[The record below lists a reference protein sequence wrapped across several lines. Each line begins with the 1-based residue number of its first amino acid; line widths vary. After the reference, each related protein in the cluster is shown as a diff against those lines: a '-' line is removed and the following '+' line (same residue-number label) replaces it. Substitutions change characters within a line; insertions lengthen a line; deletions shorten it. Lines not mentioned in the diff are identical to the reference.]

1 MFNQAHFDNSRGDGF
16 PVLEIAGT
24 QGAPLQ
30 FVPLQR
36 TELRGVVAGPLAD
49 LTLTQHFGFSARQST
64 DIVEALYRF
73 PLPGDAAVRGVEVCF
88 GDVTILATL
97 KPRREAEAEYG
108 AAKEAGKQA
117 ILATRGGA
125 DTFTLRVA
133 GIRSDQPVT
142 VVTRYVQLARPDGL
156 GWSLRVPL
164 TLAPRYVRQD
174 ESQGHAPEQRPLG
187 ILRDPGH
194 RFRLELTVMGA
205 GTVTSPTHDVVAT
218 SSEGGVQVRPAE
230 GEVVPDRDF
239 VLRWALP
246 QEETRPSL
254 HVHAHDDP
262 AAGFIYFMAQV
273 APPQAGISGPQHD
286 LRSDLQPGLHREV
299 TLLVDHSGSMT
310 GPKWEAADWATEQ
323 LLRSFTA
330 QDAFGL
336 GVFHNNTA
344 WFAPQLQ
351 PGDPSTVEQ
360 AAAWFKTKRDS
371 GGTELGV
378 ALEQALRLAKGRG
391 EAARAVLII
400 TDGQVTDHDRLFQ
413 LADREFAS
421 PQKRRISVLCID
433 SAPNDF
439 LARQLAERGGG
450 MARFLTSNPDEEDI
464 TTALDT
470 ILADW
475 AAPALTGLRLV
486 VDRAEVH
493 AVQHRVVAAAHAGE
507 AAVDLGD
514 LPAGRV
520 IWVAGRVPRG
530 TTTELTLHLEL
541 PDGTRVA
548 EAAVTP
554 GDFPSLAALFA
565 GHRIN
570 ELEYLMRAY
579 TLQPEEV
586 ARRLADLGFPA
597 DVPAGVQPTT
607 PPILYAENQRT
618 AWQEMMAALIQTESL
633 ASGIPSSET
642 AFVAVRQEVGQT
654 VTRTVAVANALP
666 QDWSAEFIG
675 GRAMAAMP
683 SGARGKALFSSMV
696 RTFDATLAQ
705 PSPALMAQALPS
717 AVGSKPR
724 TGGQVLLYRGAPG
737 DLLNNRVL
745 LDTGDRP
752 EALPAPL
759 TLTAVSWTGDAA
771 AQEAL
776 ARAGALQLAIYVG
789 DMAVARAGV
798 RLADLAAAGRR
809 PLNLRCR
816 RGDRVRVVIEGDPGA
831 LPADGAGQMELRLIW

>member
-1 MFNQAHFDNSRGDGF
+1 MFNHAHYDNSRGDGV
-16 PVLEIAGT
+16 PVLEVAGA

-30 FVPLQR
+30 FVPLQK
-36 TELRGVVAGPLAD
+36 TELHGAIAGPLAD
-49 LTLTQHFGFSARQST
+49 LTLTQHFGFSAQQST

-73 PLPGDAAVRGVEVCF
+73 PLPGDAAVCGAEVRF
-88 GDVTILATL
+88 GDVTIHAAL

-117 ILATRGGA
+117 ILATRDGA
-125 DTFTLRVA
+125 DTFTLHVA
-133 GIRSDQPVT
+133 GIRPDQPVT

-174 ESQGHAPEQRPLG
+174 ESQGRAPEQRPLG
-187 ILRDPGH
+187 MLRDPGH
-194 RFRLELTVMGA
+194 RFRLELTVIGA
-205 GTVTSPTHDVVAT
+205 GTVTSPTHGVVAIP
-218 SSEGGVQVRPAE
+218 SAGGIQVRTAE
-230 GEVVPDRDF
+230 EEIVPDRDF
-239 VLRWALP
+239 VLRWTLF

-262 AAGFIYFMAQV
+262 SAGYVYFMAQV
-273 APPQAGISGPQHD
+273 APPQHD
-286 LRSDLQPGLHREV
+286 LRSGLQPGLHREV

-310 GPKWEAADWATEQ
+310 GPKWDAADWATEQ

-330 QDAFGL
+330 PDAFAL

-360 AAAWFKTKRDS
+360 AVAWFKTKRDS

-378 ALEQALRLAKGRG
+378 ALEQALHLAKGRG
-391 EAARAVLII
+391 EAARAVLVV

-413 LADREFAS
+413 LADREFTS

-450 MARFLTSNPDEEDI
+450 IARFLTSNPDEEDI

-486 VDRAEVH
+486 MNRSEVH
-493 AVQHRVVAAAHAGE
+493 AVQHRVVAAEHAGE

-514 LPAGRV
+514 LPAGRA

-530 TTTELTLHLEL
+530 ATTELTLRLEL
-541 PDGTRVA
+541 PDGTQ
-548 EAAVTP
+548 AATATVTP
-554 GDFPSLAALFA
+554 GDSPGLAALFA
-565 GHRIN
+565 GYRIN

-579 TLQPEEV
+579 TLQAEEV
-586 ARRLADLGFPA
+586 ARRLVDLGFPA
-597 DVPAGVQPTT
+597 DTPVGVQPTL

-618 AWQEMMAALIQTESL
+618 AWQEVIAALIQAESL
-633 ASGIPSSET
+633 SSGIPSSET
-642 AFVAVRQEVGQT
+642 AFVAVRQEAGRK
-654 VTRTVAVANALP
+654 VTRTVPVANALP
-666 QDWSAEFIG
+666 QGWSAEFIG
-675 GRAMAAMP
+675 TRVMAAMP
-683 SGARGKALFSSMV
+683 SGARGKAMYSSLV
-696 RTFDATLAQ
+696 KTFDATLAQ
-705 PSPALMAQALPS
+705 PSLAPTAQAMPS
-717 AVGSKPR
+717 AADGQPR
-724 TGGQVLLYRGAPG
+724 TGGELLLFRGAPG
-737 DLLNNRVL
+737 DLRQNRVL

-752 EALPAPL
+752 KALPAPL
-759 TLTAVSWTGDAA
+759 ILTAISWTGDAA

-776 ARAGALQLAIYVG
+776 VRAGALQLTIYVG

-798 RLADLAAAGRR
+798 RLTDLAAAGRR

-816 RGDRVRVVIEGDPGA
+816 RGERVRVVVEGDLNA
-831 LPADGAGQMELRLIW
+831 LTAAGVGQMALRLIW